1 MYPGSSGT
9 VYFSEITKNLLLAGN
24 TCILANMHMDLES
37 AKPEVRMSSSSANQ
51 FSMEFIEVE
60 NGRGKKWRI
69 DNSIDES
76 FNGWVWYDSLW
87 SKLKGLSSQVVV
99 PGHGHEQGLLENGN
113 NAGQDEELQLG
124 EVRGDM
130 ELGMVKDLE
139 LDLGVVR
146 DDLQLGMVTELE
158 DSMDCE
164 ETSNAEPMDSQSNE
178 NLVVYD
184 PKLFLTYKDGASY
197 LKQKKHMSYPE
208 LAEKI
213 LLESQLAISHPLRDS
228 DQRDEFIRATENM
241 SQRLKNLMRKWRN
254 NYRHLNEKD
263 ENEIL
268 FDLVSFSFFFVL
280 KTYSILT

>member
-1 MYPGSSGT
+1 
-9 VYFSEITKNLLLAGN
+9 
-24 TCILANMHMDLES
+24 MHMDLES
-37 AKPEVRMSSSSANQ
+37 AKPEVRMSSTSANE

-60 NGRGKKWRI
+60 NGRGRKWRI

-76 FNGWVWYDSLW
+76 FDGWVWYDTLW
-87 SKLKGLSSQVVV
+87 SKLNGLSSQVVV

-113 NAGQDEELQLG
+113 NAEQDEELQLG
-124 EVRGDM
+124 EVRGDA
-130 ELGMVKDLE
+130 EPGVVKDLE

-146 DDLQLGMVTELE
+146 DDLQLGTVTEVE

-164 ETSNAEPMDSQSNE
+164 ETSDAEPMDSQSNE

-184 PKLFLTYKDGASY
+184 PKFFLTYKEGASY
-197 LKQKKHMSYPE
+197 LKQKKHMSYLD

-228 DQRDEFIRATENM
+228 DQRDAFLLATQNM
-241 SQRLKNLMRKWRN
+241 SQRLKNLMRKWRLN
-254 NYRHLNEKD
+254 SHHLNEKD
-263 ENEIL
+263 ENKIL

>member
-9 VYFSEITKNLLLAGN
+9 VYFSEITKNILLAGN
-24 TCILANMHMDLES
+24 KCILANMHMDLES
-37 AKPEVRMSSSSANQ
+37 AKPEVRMSSTSANQ

-76 FNGWVWYDSLW
+76 FDGWVWYDSLW
-87 SKLKGLSSQVVV
+87 SKLNGLSSQVVV

-113 NAGQDEELQLG
+113 NGGQDEELQLG
-124 EVRGDM
+124 EG
-130 ELGMVKDLE
+130 DLE

-146 DDLQLGMVTELE
+146 DDLQLGTVTELG

-164 ETSNAEPMDSQSNE
+164 ETSDAEPMDSQSNE

-197 LKQKKHMSYPE
+197 LKQKKQMSYLE
-208 LAEKI
+208 LAEKF
-213 LLESQLAISHPLRDS
+213 LLESQLAISHPLRDA
-228 DQRDEFIRATENM
+228 DQRDEFIRATDNM